1 MRRNVLLADVAIAVV
16 AAIIILTI
24 SPGLAVAAMIAIV
37 VLATSAFSFR
47 REVRRERRGSSRGR
61 RGSRR

>member
-1 MRRNVLLADVAIAVV
+1 VRRNVLLADVAIAVV

-37 VLATSAFSFR
+37 VLATSAISFR
-47 REVRRERRGSSRGR
+47 REARRQRRGSSRGR